1 MTSITLRIFFP
12 ALLLASVTQSAQADD
27 NLIAQKLFEQQR
39 YAEAAEIYTNP
50 AWKGIALY
58 KSSQW
63 WRAAEAFIRADDAA
77 SFHNLGNTYVELG
90 YYELALEAYLMATA
104 KQPDFDDA
112 LFNAELMRK
121 LLAADQDGRGQSEL
135 QRRGKELDRV
145 ESDGNEQPGGNSDEE
160 GEESNEKKDS
170 GSDREGAT
178 DSNAPNPESVAAGD
192 SGAAG
197 SDDTLRDNGAP
208 EGGATQGSEAES
220 KSDQYASTGAQGKD
234 IALDA
239 RAASQRS
246 KLEAEQANEQWLNQ
260 IQNDPLKFLQSKI
273 ALEIARRRQAGESAP
288 QGGSPW

>member
-1 MTSITLRIFFP
+1 MSCRG
-12 ALLLASVTQSAQADD
+12 LLLLLMLCSPLYADD
-27 NLIAQKLFEQQR
+27 NLIAQKLFDQQR
-39 YAEAAEIYTNP
+39 YAEAAEIYTDP

-58 KSSQW
+58 RSSQW

-90 YYELALEAYLMATA
+90 YYELALEAYQMAIEQ
-104 KQPDFDDA
+104 QPDFEDA
-112 LFNAELMRK
+112 LFNEELMRK
-121 LLAADQDGRGQSEL
+121 LLAANQDGRGQSEL

-145 ESDGNEQPGGNSDEE
+145 ESDGNEQPGGNNNDP

-197 SDDTLRDNGAP
+197 SDDTIRDNGAP
-208 EGGATQGSEAES
+208 EGGATQGTETES
-220 KSDQYASTGAQGKD
+220 NTEQFASTGAQGKD
-234 IALDA
+234 VSLDA
-239 RAASQRS
+239 HAASERS
-246 KLEAEQANEQWLNQ
+246 KLEAAQANEQWLNQ
-260 IQNDPLKFLQSKI
+260 IQDNPLKFLQKKI
-273 ALEIARRRQAGESAP
+273 ELEIARRRQAGESAP